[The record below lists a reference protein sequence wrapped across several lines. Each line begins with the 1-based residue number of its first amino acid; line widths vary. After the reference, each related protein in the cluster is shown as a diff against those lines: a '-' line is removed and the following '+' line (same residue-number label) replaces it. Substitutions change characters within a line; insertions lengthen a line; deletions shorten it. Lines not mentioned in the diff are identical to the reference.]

1 MRRLKNILLN
11 NQWINK
17 EIKEQIKK
25 YLETNENANTVYQ
38 NLGEAAKAVIRG
50 PCSTVTTT

>member
-1 MRRLKNILLN
+1 MLLN
-11 NQWINK
+11 NQR
-17 EIKEQIKK
+17 IKEKKEIKK